1 MSVQV
6 GDCGEGTIAPHT
18 FSSPIDPVPVTPVN
32 VNTQDACMSIVPV
45 AEVASSPEGSIKVVP
60 VTVSFPRAEVPTTP
74 VVGAPVEATTF
85 SFPSALVPATPVVV
99 MMNEAKAV
107 AVPTAPVAATPV
119 GTTATSSCPP
129 Q

>member
-1 MSVQV
+1 MCLPLCVPYAAMSVQV

-32 VNTQDACMSIVPV
+32 VNTQDACMSIVPN

-60 VTVSFPRAEVPTTP
+60 VTDSFPRAEVPTTP
-74 VVGAPVEATTF
+74 VTGAPVVGNTLNTKGVF
-85 SFPSALVPATPVVV
+85 
-99 MMNEAKAV
+99 
-107 AVPTAPVAATPV
+107 AVPPIPECCV
-119 GTTATSSCPP
+119 